1 MKVNAIN
8 SNFCTVTRSATK
20 NHDRH
25 IANSEK
31 NVNFKG
37 VKGGAKGALIG
48 AAVATTF
55 GVVTGG
61 YGFAVLP
68 LWTTLGAIAGSENEN
83 EKKEAKND
91 KDDKK

>member
-37 VKGGAKGALIG
+37 VKGALIG

-61 YGFAVLP
+61 FGFAVLP
-68 LWTTLGAIAGSENEN
+68 LWTMLGAIAGSENEN